1 MSTQSDTKTLL
12 RILIGTAWIDGEIQ
26 PEERKHLN
34 RVVAEAGLAEDAD
47 IRPLL
52 NGLVEIKPQQ
62 CYEWVEAYLG
72 EQATL
77 EDCRRLMESIS
88 ALIYSDGVVD
98 LEEAK
103 LLNRLQTFSLQG
115 FEDAQG
121 ASPKALAK
129 KVVHTLRQF
138 YRSLLVE

>member
-34 RVVAEAGLAEDAD
+34 RVVTETGLAGDAD

-52 NGLVEIKPQQ
+52 NGLVEVKPQQ

-72 EQATL
+72 EHATL
-77 EDCRRLMESIS
+77 DDCRRLMESIS

-115 FEDAQG
+115 FEDAQES
-121 ASPKALAK
+121 SPKALAK